1 MSVSKTRAKK
11 TLESTKRRVPMT
23 PRIPIIGLVF
33 LVSCYGVQSADAQD
47 NRLYAG
53 VSGMVSTQGSANVI
67 ADPDAPY
74 PGVSGTAFGVAGEFG
89 IFLLPPRVHEW
100 TFSLSFEFSLP
111 ARFESV
117 QATDYYFV
125 SRTDNRHRELVFSGL
140 FHVHAPPSGP
150 LHMGLVAGPSFVQE
164 DTLQSTTVPVL
175 VPCCQIP
182 TNLGPF
188 GPETQLTRWTFG
200 LTFGADI
207 GIQVSRLVQI
217 VPQIR
222 LHWADRADFS
232 GDASSAFLNL
242 SPWLIRPAVGVRVGF

>member
-1 MSVSKTRAKK
+1 M
-11 TLESTKRRVPMT
+11 
-23 PRIPIIGLVF
+23 PRIAIGLVF
-33 LVSCYGVQSADAQD
+33 LSVAIGVHDADAQD

-53 VSGMVSTQGSANVI
+53 VSGMWSTQGSTI
-67 ADPDAPY
+67 EISDPDTPA
-74 PGVSGTAFGVAGEFG
+74 PGVGGTALGVVGEFG
-89 IFLLPPRVHEW
+89 IFLLPPRVHKW

-111 ARFESV
+111 ARFDSV
-117 QATDYYFV
+117 QATDYDTVYL
-125 SRTDNRHRELVFSGL
+125 TDNRHRELVFSGL
-140 FHVHAPPSGP
+140 FHAHAPQIGP
-150 LHMGLVAGPSFVQE
+150 VHMALVGGPSIIQE
-164 DTLQSTTVPVL
+164 DTLQSTTVP

-207 GIQVSRLVQI
+207 GIQVSRRIQI

-222 LHWADRADFS
+222 LHWVNRADFS
-232 GDASSAFLNL
+232 GDATSAFLNL